1 MKNTKLLLALASG
14 IFLANMVTASPFE
27 KYLLKTRF
35 LEGTKERVINTYEDI
50 SDIKLNPFCEGDN
63 GFPIVAESEIPEGY
77 VAKGT
82 ANKFFKKFYSHAII
96 TEEPITYPDFFNEH
110 VSLECG
116 GETYSQFPLSIDDSL
131 NEPGAMAFNLRV
143 DDNYKYVSSFKEFA
157 PDALS
162 CHVAP
167 EFCSEKCKI
176 KTIKTKS
183 EEPVRHRI
191 YRISGDGSNDY
202 ADYDDYR
209 HASRDSSKTET
220 KKVHAFGPNN
230 IYSDFRENLLSKANI
245 ENADEIKKD
254 NFLVFKLEDR
264 TPPYIVGGYM
274 KLGGNI
280 DDYACTSGDFYRT
293 EGMEIRDNNPS
304 VKEVGCKFAFG
315 RLNREF
321 PVESEPWENYED
333 WTTQENIKNVVLDDQ
348 IVYHNLGKD
357 KVING
362 FEDVVKF
369 HAFDGVIRYSVF
381 LKENSESGNLNPGMS
396 VVLQDRPEDG
406 YGCKTAG
413 DLGSSVLTAK
423 PWPDKRDLPAIKGK
437 GYSSGFVR
445 VYDNDRPN
453 VAIRITE
460 VETGKQMF
468 FPPMIPAGQFKVNN
482 SNKYKAEAGIN
493 KTNTDDYDLFV
504 KDLSNE
510 FDYTK
515 LSAYPEGIPYYT
527 ILSLNDQSLGLG
539 SDTLP
544 LAVRKMLNNND
555 VNFINQNVR
564 LEDYDISDT
573 LPSGEVTYSYKNDE
587 LGRKRGTMRNMVVLF
602 ENSSLFNIKEGVE
615 YRLDVWTDDN
625 VKWTN
630 IKHPAS
636 DEEIV
641 DLTNPEVLDYAKVY
655 ETGIKEGVI
664 RINIPE
670 YDGENLN
677 QEKEIDISK
686 SINGGMSF
694 VLKERTPAIRNI
706 DSVELAEKNNF
717 PSITVS
723 VKDFAG
729 YNRELKLFFR
739 VGDKKLNMRVLEP
752 EK

>member
-14 IFLANMVTASPFE
+14 IFLANMATAASPFE
-27 KYLLKTRF
+27 KYLMKTQF
-35 LEGTKERVINTYEDI
+35 LDETKDRVINTYEDI
-50 SDIKLNPFCEGDN
+50 SDINLNPFHEGDKE
-63 GFPIVAESEIPEGY
+63 FPIVAESEIPEGY
-77 VAKGT
+77 VKKGT
-82 ANKFFKKFYSHAII
+82 ANKFFKNFYSHAII

-116 GETYSQFPLSIDDSL
+116 GETYSQFPISIDDSL

-143 DDNYKYVSSFKEFA
+143 DDNYKYVLSFKEFA

-167 EFCSEKCKI
+167 QLCSEKCKI

-183 EEPVRHRI
+183 EERVRHR
-191 YRISGDGSNDY
+191 YYKFTDDGSNGYDY
-202 ADYDDYR
+202 YRYDSQD
-209 HASRDSSKTET
+209 DSPKTET

-230 IYSDFRENLLSKANI
+230 IYSDFRQNLLSKANI
-245 ENADEIKKD
+245 ENAEEIKKD

-264 TPPYIVGGYM
+264 TPPYIVGGYI

-280 DDYACTSGDFYRT
+280 DDYACTSGDYYRT

-304 VKEVGCKFAFG
+304 IKEVSGKFAFG
-315 RLNREF
+315 RLSGQF

-333 WTTQENIKNVVLDDQ
+333 WSFQENIKNVVLGDQ

-369 HAFDGVIRYSVF
+369 HDFDGVIRYSVF
-381 LKENSESGNLNPGMS
+381 LKENSDSGNLNPGMNN
-396 VVLQDRPEDG
+396 VLQDRPEVG
-406 YGCKTAG
+406 YGYKPAG
-413 DLGSSVLTAK
+413 DLGSSVLAAK
-423 PWPDKRDLPAIKGK
+423 PWPDKRDLDGIKEK
-437 GYSSGFVR
+437 GYSTGFVR
-445 VYDNDRPN
+445 IYDNDRPN

-527 ILSLNDQSLGLG
+527 ILSLNDQNLGLG

-564 LEDYDISDT
+564 LEDYYISDT

-587 LGRKRGTMRNMVVLF
+587 LGRKRGTMRSMVALF
-602 ENSSLFNIKEGVE
+602 ENSSLFNIKEDVE

-641 DLTNPEVLDYAKVY
+641 DLTNPEVLDYAKIY

-670 YDGENLN
+670 YNGENLN

-686 SINGGMSF
+686 SINGGMNF

-729 YNRELKLFFR
+729 YNREIKLFFR

-752 EK
+752 DK